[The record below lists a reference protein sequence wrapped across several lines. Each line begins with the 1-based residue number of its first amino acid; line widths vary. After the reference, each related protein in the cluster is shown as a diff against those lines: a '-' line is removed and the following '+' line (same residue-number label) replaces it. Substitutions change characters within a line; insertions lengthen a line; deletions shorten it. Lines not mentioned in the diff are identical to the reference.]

1 MRRRD
6 VCSAQGNCPC
16 PQPDFIF
23 NYTKLLL
30 SFTSQKN
37 IIEMV
42 RFIIL
47 LICLFSTI
55 SGVCQT
61 PSYKG
66 KILPLSNA
74 QELALSYNK
83 QINQS
88 KLLFEQTGYDLEAYK
103 SNRFP
108 RINLIA
114 TDFYSTANSKFGI
127 SGGNLPIYVY
137 NPAAGQYVP
146 NVTVNPDGSYTMNEY
161 AYFPDIEMK
170 FKMKN
175 MLIGGLQV
183 MQPIYTGGKI
193 TSAINMAEIGREMAS
208 VNIRLSED
216 EVIVKVDE
224 AYMQAVRAKELVI
237 VAESY
242 YTMLEELERTV
253 ESAVRH
259 GLRLRNDL
267 MKVQVKKNEAELGH
281 QKAENG
287 FLLARMNLCH
297 LTGLPLTEASSI
309 DIETETAN
317 KDRLTPKHTGGVEY
331 RPEYTLLEK
340 KVALAEQEVKLTRSD
355 YLPNVALFGSVM
367 YANGGEL
374 AGKKFIDNGSG
385 SVGVLVKVPLY
396 TFGEGSNKVR
406 SAKAKAQLAAI
417 ELSEKTELM
426 ELEIAL
432 CRTTLEECEKEV
444 AIAKKSYEQASENLR
459 VSISAY
465 DNGMEL
471 LSDYFDAQALWR
483 ESAATLVEARCQ
495 LFLAYTKLLKA
506 TGQLR

>member
-1 MRRRD
+1 M
-6 VCSAQGNCPC
+6 S
-16 PQPDFIF
+16 
-23 NYTKLLL
+23 
-30 SFTSQKN
+30 
-37 IIEMV
+37 
-42 RFIIL
+42 RFIL
-47 LICLFSTI
+47 LVIVFLSCTVRLVS
-55 SGVCQT
+55 QT
-61 PSYKG
+61 PSSSG
-66 KILPLSNA
+66 KVLSLSNA
-74 QELALSYNK
+74 QELALNFNK

-108 RINLIA
+108 RFNLIA
-114 TDFYSTANSKFGI
+114 TDFYSTANSKFNI

-161 AYFPDIEMK
+161 AHFPDIEMK

-175 MLIGGLQV
+175 MLIGGLQI

-193 TSAINMAEIGREMAS
+193 TAAINMAELGREMAS

-224 AYMQAVRAKELVI
+224 AYMQAVRAKELQL

-242 YTMLEELERTV
+242 YTMLVELERTV

-267 MKVQVKKNEAELGH
+267 MKVQVKKNEAELGY

-385 SVGVLVKVPLY
+385 TVGVLVKVPIY

-432 CRTTLEECEKEV
+432 CRTKLEECEKEV

-459 VSISAY
+459 VSKSAY